1 MSPRRHSPRV
11 DSRRRFLRSATGLVA
26 IPALE
31 SLDFRRFARAADP
44 ARPPKRMVFLGIG
57 FGVTQETWFPKTD
70 DLGPGYMLPEGLAP
84 LARHKADFT
93 LVQGCTHRFAS
104 DPHGGSTF
112 WLTGANQYGAAGKN
126 FHNSISVDQVAAAQF
141 GRETRFNSIQ
151 LNGSEPSLDG
161 PGHGRGL
168 AWDSGGK
175 PVAGYNSPV
184 IAFHRLFSAEEMPLE
199 QRQKMLADEQSV
211 LDDMLEDAR
220 SLKRGLNKADGEK
233 LDEYFESLR
242 AIETRLAKEER
253 WLGKPKPK
261 APLPE
266 PGEGLVGR
274 DEIRLMYDIIV
285 AALQTDSTR
294 VVTFRQPIQHLLT
307 SLGLKVASHDM
318 SHYHPGGRMEAS
330 QKRDLV
336 QGELLATLLDAMKA
350 TKEADGSSLFDHTT
364 LVFGSNLRSIHY
376 LDNCPTLIAGR
387 GAGVTLGSHIVM
399 PKDTPLCNVW
409 LTLLKGSGVP
419 AESFSDSTGV
429 IKELAAPGA
438 A

>member
-1 MSPRRHSPRV
+1 MSPHRQSPLV

-26 IPALE
+26 LPALE
-31 SLDFRRFARAADP
+31 SLGFRRFARAAEP
-44 ARPPKRMVFLGIG
+44 TRPPKRLVFLGIG

-70 DLGPGYMLPEGLAP
+70 DIGLGYALPEGLAP

-93 LVQGCTHRFAS
+93 LVQGCTHKFAS

-112 WLTGANQYGAAGKN
+112 WLTGANRYGAPGKS
-126 FHNSISVDQVAAAQF
+126 FHNSISVDQVAAAAF
-141 GRETRFNSIQ
+141 GRETRFSSIQ
-151 LNGSEPSLDG
+151 LNASEPSLDG
-161 PGHGRGL
+161 PGHGAGLSL
-168 AWDSGGK
+168 AWDSTGK
-175 PVAGYNSPV
+175 PVAGLNSPV
-184 IAFHRLFSAEEMPLE
+184 VAFHRLFSADDVPLE

-220 SLKRGLNKADGEK
+220 TLKRGLSKPDGEK
-233 LDEYFESLR
+233 LEEYFESLR
-242 AIETRLAKEER
+242 AIETRLGKERR

-261 APLPE
+261 APMPE

-274 DEIRLMYDIIV
+274 DEIRLMYDLIV

-294 VVTFRQPIQHLLT
+294 VATFRQPIQHLLT
-307 SLGLKVASHDM
+307 SLGIKVASHDM

-336 QGELLATLLDAMKA
+336 QSELLATLLDALKA

-364 LVFGSNLRSIHY
+364 VVFGSNIRSIHY

-387 GAGVTLGSHIVM
+387 GAGVTLGHHIAM

-409 LTLLKGSGVP
+409 LTLLRGSGVP
-419 AESFSDSTGV
+419 ADSFGDSTGI
-429 IKELAAPGA
+429 IKELVA
-438 A
+438 